1 MKGEVCRWKDGGQ
14 GLYTE
19 STIHYRGVRL
29 SGCGSRKSPRELMSE
44 CLNAVEPDDFVPWVI
59 ANFAEGRDALPTQCT
74 DRVGTAP
81 SPKVLVII
89 RHSRNMD

>member
-44 CLNAVEPDDFVPWVI
+44 CLNAVERDDFVP
-59 ANFAEGRDALPTQCT
+59 
-74 DRVGTAP
+74 
-81 SPKVLVII
+81 
-89 RHSRNMD
+89 